1 MDGFIKKESYTLD
14 FVTGIRLPETTLDLH
29 TIEVQGGIGTLRA
42 TWTPELAQDLEVYHN
57 VDVEQELT
65 NILTEQITQE
75 IDNEILT
82 QLGNLRDPIQ
92 PNRGRLLTPN
102 EVRDIGRRGQQE
114 ELIERWRET
123 GLLDGLNDTNRQ
135 SLAELFEGQAARMI
149 REETNQATN
158 NFQDLELPIVRRVI
172 ARTIANDLITVA
184 PIGEIRYNEF
194 LNNPP
199 HPINEIGLYNHNLNI
214 SQDLIKWRTDDT
226 WSYGSLYGS
235 LIGIQMDMK
244 PLRML
249 PKKTETLFDLLD

>member
-14 FVTGIRLPETTLDLH
+14 FVTGVRLPETTLDLH
-29 TIEVQGGIGTLRA
+29 TVEVQGGIGRLRA

-92 PNRGRLLTPN
+92 PNRGR
-102 EVRDIGRRGQQE
+102 RRQQE
-114 ELIERWRET
+114 EVIERWRET
-123 GLLDGLNDTNRQ
+123 GLLDGLSDNRQ
-135 SLAELFEGQAARMI
+135 NIAELFEGQAARMI

-199 HPINEIGLYNHNLNI
+199 HPINEIGLYNHDLNI

-249 PKKTETLFDLLD
+249 PKKMETLFDLLD